1 VSELA
6 ATPRGGSWPR
16 GLAAQCGQA
25 IGRAAVEPLRWLAT
39 AAGMAGA
46 VVHHGLRP
54 RAWRRPVRME
64 FFRFMD
70 LAGLQNVPATIVA
83 GFLLGIAL
91 VAQGMYWLEQFGEQ
105 ELVFT
110 IIAVILIREIA
121 PVVVGL
127 LTLGRGGLLI
137 LDELSELRRGGHCR
151 ALDSQGMDPFLTLVL
166 PRICALAL
174 SSFCLTM
181 VLLVVAFLSGYA
193 TGNLLDVSRL
203 APLAFVD
210 EMFTTIGTAGYAVL
224 PIKTLGIGVAIGV
237 VCCLTAME
245 EPKDPRAERAL
256 IPLGFMRSVLAVFLI
271 SGLVSVL

>member
-1 VSELA
+1 VTELTG
-6 ATPRGGSWPR
+6 TPRPGSR
-16 GLAAQCGQA
+16 TASLAAQGA
-25 IGRAAVEPLRWLAT
+25 HAAGRAVVEPLRWLAT
-39 AAGMAGA
+39 AAGMTGA
-46 VVHHGLRP
+46 VVYHGLRP
-54 RAWRRPVRME
+54 SAWRRPVRME

-70 LAGLQNVPATIVA
+70 LAGLQNVPAAIIA
-83 GFLLGIAL
+83 GLLLGIAL

-256 IPLGFMRSVLAVFLI
+256 IPLGVMRSVLAVFLI